1 LQSERREDFSL
12 SKQVEHFKKCKEKK
26 KNQVLKQKK
35 VVESTLQSQ
44 IARESHT
51 TCVDK

>member
-1 LQSERREDFSL
+1 M
-12 SKQVEHFKKCKEKK
+12 VEHLKK
-26 KNQVLKQKK
+26 KKKPSFETEKK